1 MWRVYLYKKLIAVF
15 FFFRWMPVSNKVA
28 DVEASKTCDVAS
40 FFRSIIIIEWKQ
52 QPVRNVICPLHLR
65 YFYLPLSV
73 VRLIA
78 RNVTNLF
85 SHRTCLACHRFTI
98 INLLQAIIYHF
109 KSSEITKED
118 INLQP
123 WCFLRFS
130 NLKTFLKAEKH
141 KSFTH
146 TVWNAWDI
154 YNGYSLKCSAS
165 LCTTVEGAFYYVYT
179 SNLL

>member
-1 MWRVYLYKKLIAVF
+1 M
-15 FFFRWMPVSNKVA
+15 
-28 DVEASKTCDVAS
+28 SKTCDVAS

-65 YFYLPLSV
+65 YFYLPFSV

-85 SHRTCLACHRFTI
+85 PHRTCLACHRFTI

-130 NLKTFLKAEKH
+130 NLRMFSKAQKH
-141 KSFTH
+141 KSFRH
-146 TVWNAWDI
+146 TAWNARDK
-154 YNGYSLKCSAS
+154 YNGNSLKCSAS
-165 LCTTVEGAFYYVYT
+165 LCATVERAFLLRGT